1 MNMNFIRTSLLALLV
16 LAIVAPSGLAHR
28 SGGTHHAKHGK
39 NLQQKIAL
47 PNGFQPEGIAST
59 GGKDLFVGS
68 IPTGAIWRGNA
79 KTGNGAVLVPPHEGR
94 SAIGI
99 KVERGLIFVAGGAT
113 GDAYV
118 YNARTGADVARYDL
132 APEGA
137 NTFVNDV
144 VVTRRAAYFTD
155 SRLQQLYVLPLGKKG
170 ALPAQADVKTL
181 PLTGDI
187 AYTTGNNANGIE
199 WTGRWLI
206 VVQGNVGKLFRVDPA
221 TGVADQIE
229 LTGGDVVNGDGL
241 LLRDRT
247 LFVVQNRLN
256 RIAVVKLAKRFGSGR
271 IKAHLTDPDFDVP
284 TTITVAA
291 GRLFAVNARFTT
303 PPGPDVPYWI
313 ARVG

>member
-1 MNMNFIRTSLLALLV
+1 MRGIRIGLVVAALAVLALP
-16 LAIVAPSGLAHR
+16 AVA
-28 SGGTHHAKHGK
+28 SGGD
-39 NLQQKIAL
+39 NFQQRIAL

-59 GGKDLFVGS
+59 GGTDLFVGS
-68 IPTGAIWRGNA
+68 IPTGAIWRGDA
-79 KTGNGAVLVPPHEGR
+79 RTGSGSILVPPHEGR

-99 KVERGLIFVAGGAT
+99 KVARGLIFVSGGET

-118 YNARTGADVARYDL
+118 YDARTGADVAAYQL

-144 VVTRRAAYFTD
+144 VVTGTAAYFTD
-155 SRLQQLYVLPLGKKG
+155 SRLQQLYVLPLEGG
-170 ALPAQADVKTL
+170 LPAQDEVRTL

-187 AYTTGNNANGIE
+187 AYTTGNNANGIVAS
-199 WTGRWLI
+199 GRWLI

-221 TGVADQIE
+221 TGVAREID
-229 LTGGDVVNGDGL
+229 LGGADVRNGDGL
-241 LLRDRT
+241 LIRGRT
-247 LFVVQNRLN
+247 LYVVQNRLN
-256 RIAVVKLAKRFGSGR
+256 RIAVIRLSGDLLSGR
-271 IKAHLTDPDFDVP
+271 VTDVLTDPDFAVP

-291 GRLFAVNARFTT
+291 GRLFAVNARFGT